1 MFRSTIWPVPGNSSP
16 LESPIHGPFDKGRL
30 GLASYMYLL
39 SQKHGSWYPCL
50 YFVLFVLG
58 DHVHVRLGITW
69 SLGLPTQRNLDLR
82 RYPVNIS
89 IKYPHLVHFFCLG
102 NPPQDPGIQV
112 RVQPTQSHTPESTDR
127 PWTNPNH
134 SECHPAALP
143 ECRVVRG
150 TAICQALSQLK
161 LRLFSPSDLQ
171 SSCSSSVTQLSS
183 SPSSCQSPSAW

>member
-1 MFRSTIWPVPGNSSP
+1 MTWWKGRSLHGGLVGLQVLTHAHIDHHLVFRSTIWPVPGNSSP

-102 NPPQDPGIQV
+102 NHLKI
-112 RVQPTQSHTPESTDR
+112 PESRYAYNLHSLTLR
-127 PWTNPNH
+127 NPQIGLGPTPIIL
-134 SECHPAALP
+134 SAIQQLYLSAA
-143 ECRVVRG
+143 
-150 TAICQALSQLK
+150 
-161 LRLFSPSDLQ
+161 
-171 SSCSSSVTQLSS
+171 
-183 SPSSCQSPSAW
+183 